1 MTQLRA
7 GIVWLS
13 PRIKGNASTFLF
25 QVVPA
30 GLYFTIVGV
39 CGYAL
44 GGMILMLGD
53 AIIHLA

>member
-1 MTQLRA
+1 VTRLRA
-7 GIVWLS
+7 GIIRLHS
-13 PRIKGNASTFLF
+13 QIEGSASTFLF